1 MLEVAQLTVAKVAM
15 LLCFV
20 AAGYLLRVSGKLS
33 ENAGKILSAL
43 SAMIFCPAYNLR
55 NLWMNFTVSKI
66 TENALILGYGLLIT
80 LLFIGL
86 ALLLARVLGKPGL
99 ERRSLA
105 YAFSIPNYGY
115 FGYPVIEGVFG
126 SAVLS
131 QVLIFVIPL
140 SIATNTYGYLL
151 FTPNGKIT
159 WKRLCNPL
167 ILAVVLG
174 IALGLS
180 GIPMPGFIEDALV
193 GAGNCMSPVAMLLA
207 GFVLGAFPLKK
218 LLAGWRGYW
227 VSAIRLLLIPAVFFA
242 GLWICGLRDI
252 WMLLPMTVAAMPLG
266 LNLVVYPESMGMDAS
281 ENAKMCCVSYLMAIA
296 VLPVLFALLAKVA

>member
-55 NLWMNFTVSKI
+55 NLWLNFTVSKI

-86 ALLLARVLGKPGL
+86 ALLLARMLGKPGL